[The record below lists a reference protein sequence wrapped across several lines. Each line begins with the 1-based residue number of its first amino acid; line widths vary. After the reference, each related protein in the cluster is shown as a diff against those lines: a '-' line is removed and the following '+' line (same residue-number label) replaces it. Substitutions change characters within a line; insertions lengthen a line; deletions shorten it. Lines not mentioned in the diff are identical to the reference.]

1 MLRRHKRLKGT
12 GACRNYAFLNLI
24 DQSVVLSP
32 SFMALLG
39 SKSSSIRMVLEQ
51 PSMER
56 AAVLQVLQL
65 LQYILLRAARSL
77 LLVHE
82 IGLVH

>member
-1 MLRRHKRLKGT
+1 MVRSHKRLKGT
-12 GACRNYAFLNLI
+12 RACRNYSFLNLI
-24 DQSVVLSP
+24 DQAVVLSP

-39 SKSSSIRMVLEQ
+39 SKSSSIRMVLKQ
-51 PSMER
+51 PSMEG

-65 LQYILLRAARSL
+65 LQCVLLRAARSL

-82 IGLVH
+82 ISLVH